1 MNKPKNGKSLRL
13 DWGYHYV
20 SVPLALIIFVWSIV
34 YLVQEGGQTS
44 VAWLLFLIAL
54 CLAFVVTKLR
64 TYATKTQ
71 DRIIRMEEQFRH
83 HRLTG
88 KMLSPK
94 LTPAQIIAL
103 RNAED
108 DEFPA
113 LCEKAA
119 TESLSP
125 GQIRMAIQNWRP
137 DTMRI

>member
-1 MNKPKNGKSLRL
+1 MNKPSNGKSPRL

-34 YLVQEGGQTS
+34 NLVQEGGRTS
-44 VAWLLFLIAL
+44 AAWLLLLIAL
-54 CLAFVVTKLR
+54 CFVFVVTKLR

-88 KMLSPK
+88 KMLNPK

-108 DEFPA
+108 EEFPA

-119 TESLSP
+119 LENLSP
-125 GQIRMAIQNWRP
+125 EQIRRAIQNWRP